1 MQLVK
6 RRNPMPLENFGSVLN
21 FAEELETQDQLF
33 YATVAANPACAENK
47 ELFEQ
52 FAADAKKNIKNAQRT
67 RRENVTEMI
76 LEPIKDFVRAP
87 FCEECVGADSMN
99 AEEALAAARRLE
111 ERAVNYY
118 NRAAEKI
125 KALPEVARALKT
137 MGKKHN
143 THREKLA
150 AL

>member
-1 MQLVK
+1 
-6 RRNPMPLENFGSVLN
+6 MPLENFGSVLN

-33 YATVAANPACAENK
+33 YATLAANPACAEHK

-52 FAADAKKNIKNAQRT
+52 FAADAQKNIKIAQRT

-87 FCEECVGADSMN
+87 FCEECAGADSMS
-99 AEEALAAARRLE
+99 AEDALAAARRLQ

-118 NRAAEKI
+118 TRASEKI
-125 KALPEVARALKT
+125 KALPEVSRALKT

-143 THREKLA
+143 AQREKLA